1 MWNGRLAK
9 ARIPHMNG
17 TSATTGK
24 PLSGIEHLKQSIT
37 DILNTP
43 KGSRVMRRD
52 YGSDLP
58 ELVDAPMNL
67 STLSRI
73 YAATA
78 DAIRLWEPRFQCKQ
92 VTASSAQPGQIV
104 LDLYGIYKPD
114 GQSIVIDGIKVS

>member
-1 MWNGRLAK
+1 
-9 ARIPHMNG
+9 MNG

-24 PLSGIEHLKQSIT
+24 PLSGIEHLRQSIT

-67 STLSRI
+67 AVLSRI

-78 DAIRLWEPRFQCKQ
+78 DAIRKWEPRFQVKQ
-92 VTASSAQPGQIV
+92 VVASSAQPGQVV

-114 GQSIVIDGIKVS
+114 GQAITLDGIRVS

>member
-1 MWNGRLAK
+1 
-9 ARIPHMNG
+9 MNG

-43 KGSRVMRRD
+43 KGSRVVRRD

-73 YAATA
+73 YAAAA
-78 DAIRLWEPRFQCKQ
+78 DAIRKWEPRFQVKQ
-92 VTASSAQPGQIV
+92 VIASSAQPGQVV
-104 LDLYGIYKPD
+104 LALYGNYLPD
-114 GQSIVIDGIKVS
+114 GQPVKLEGIKVS

>member
-1 MWNGRLAK
+1 
-9 ARIPHMNG
+9 MNG
-17 TSATTGK
+17 TCSTTGK
-24 PLSGIEHLKQSIT
+24 PLSGIAHLKQSIA

-43 KGSRVMRRD
+43 KGSRVMRRE

-78 DAIRLWEPRFQCKQ
+78 RAIHRWEPRFKVRK
-92 VTASSAQPGQIV
+92 VTVVNAQPGALE
-104 LDLYGIYKPD
+104 LDLYGTYLPD
-114 GQSIVIDGIKVS
+114 GQPVKLDGIRVA